1 MIGASNCYFCH
12 LGMSGAEHLGIASA
26 HLKGKNESVGCANVH
41 IEHSRDSQF
50 VNSEDDQ
57 SVPSVCLGLS
67 GERKTACCGNS
78 VLSRE
83 NEDGDGITNLDAGK
97 CSGDGFNAVRT
108 VGESLGML
116 ENKVQCCEP
125 DGMGNKI
132 SRCSAAQQ
140 LGDGSNPANAVSEQ
154 PCVHVDVNLVS
165 EPVEDVTRTLIHG
178 NDEAMANSLSP
189 FGTVREQPCTEDNED
204 CYGSAK
210 HSNGTSACN
219 NGEMLGDSSSTVRN
233 NHTCVAIE
241 DGNQVSSCDL
251 TKQSGENMNHAPCH
265 EVQTCDS
272 SRSDHP
278 IGQVSFKSELS
289 DLNFDKANS
298 FVLGPV
304 AESLSPIENT
314 VGLLGKH
321 NSQSKSDG
329 FGYVSSCD
337 QPAEEKAGAQFQ
349 IDSTAGGN
357 TVEGS
362 SENNYQTG
370 CVDGLLKKSLLT
382 SKVGKEFTSPEMLA
396 KSSRL
401 EETPE
406 ALKEGNHDS
415 HNTELS
421 EQKAKS
427 GSEAAPDNARVEQT
441 TESDIRFIELS
452 PTDGAQRSLVE
463 VENSHHGMPESS
475 CGVEKNKSV
484 ACDVKDHLNEQSG
497 SLFEE
502 ITGKLHVVVFGCP
515 ADDTGGSSKRGRRCG
530 KFSAV
535 SMRKKYPQRSTAG
548 RIRALHPRSQGTPAV
563 PERSSKL
570 ATKTSSTGKRRGR
583 RKKTEIEGK
592 SYDQFSRMR
601 THLRYLLH
609 RIRYEQ
615 NLLDAYSSEGWRG
628 QSLEKLRPEKELQ
641 RAKADINRSKLKIR
655 DLFRHLDSVSAEGKF
670 PDSLFDSEGLI
681 DSEDIF
687 CAKCGS
693 KELSADNDIILCD
706 GTCDRGFHQFCLEPP
721 LRTEE
726 IPPGDQG
733 WLCPACDC
741 KTDCIDLLNDSQGT
755 KLSIEDSW
763 EKVFPE
769 AVASLA
775 GNEQDDIMRLPSDDS
790 DDNDYN
796 PDGPDDDSK
805 VEGSGSSSDGS
816 DSSGSDSSDF
826 SSVSEDLG
834 AIGGDDQYLGLPSD
848 DSEDDDYDPDT
859 ANTTDDVERESS
871 SSDFTSASEDLGA
884 AVHDD
889 GISGDDETMLPL
901 LRADQDTADSPPLS
915 GRRHV
920 ERLDYKKL
928 YDDTYGNGPSDS
940 SDDEEWTDMTS
951 TCKRKGSTEGVF
963 DSSIGNA
970 SASADG
976 PRRRGRK
983 KLNLQATNGL
993 PAQPV
998 KSPEKTSCE
1007 EHMKRPHNRLGET
1020 VTQRLYESFKENQY
1034 PDRTTKEKLAKELG
1048 LTPQKVDKWF
1058 GNARWSFNHH
1068 PDRMEASMRAAA
1080 LHSTPPNVACNGGES
1095 ASGDT
1100 STAVSGYGVADP
1112 SKLDG
1117 KESSNCKSTPKT
1129 SRKRKNAENCQ
1140 PIPQNLNPETSKRDA
1155 QTDLLQTPEVETDT
1169 HQAPVA
1175 QHGSR
1180 RKRRKSS
1187 A

>member
-1 MIGASNCYFCH
+1 
-12 LGMSGAEHLGIASA
+12 MSGAEHLGIASA
-26 HLKGKNESVGCANVH
+26 HLKGVNESGGCANVH
-41 IEHSRDSQF
+41 IEPSRDNQF

-67 GERKTACCGNS
+67 GERKTACCADS
-78 VLSRE
+78 VLSKE
-83 NEDGDGITNLDAGK
+83 NEGGNGIDAGK
-97 CSGDGFNAVRT
+97 CLGDGFNAVRT

-116 ENKVQCCEP
+116 ENKVQCCET

-132 SRCSAAQQ
+132 SRCNAAQQ
-140 LGDGSNPANAVSEQ
+140 LGDGSNPTNAVSEQ
-154 PCVHVDVNLVS
+154 LRVRSDVNLAS
-165 EPVEDVTRTLIHG
+165 EPGEDVTRTLIHG
-178 NDEAMANSLSP
+178 NEEAMGNNLSP

-210 HSNGTSACN
+210 HSNGASACKN
-219 NGEMLGDSSSTVRN
+219 DETLGDSSTPVKN

-241 DGNQVSSCDL
+241 DGTQISSCDL
-251 TKQSGENMNHAPCH
+251 AKKSGENVNHATYH

-272 SRSDHP
+272 SRLEHP
-278 IGQVSFKSELS
+278 VGQVSFKSELS
-289 DLNFDKANS
+289 DLNFEKANS

-304 AESLSPIENT
+304 AESLSPMENT

-321 NSQSKSDG
+321 NSQNKSDG
-329 FGYVSSCD
+329 FGYVSSCN
-337 QPAEEKAGAQFQ
+337 QPAEEKAGTQFQ

-362 SENNYQTG
+362 SENNYQTE
-370 CVDGLLKKSLLT
+370 CVDDLLT
-382 SKVGKEFTSPEMLA
+382 SNVGKEFTSPKMFA

-415 HNTELS
+415 HNSELS

-427 GSEAAPDNARVEQT
+427 GSEAAPDNTRVEQT
-441 TESDIRFIELS
+441 AESNIRVIELS

-475 CGVEKNKSV
+475 CGVERKKSV
-484 ACDVKDHLNEQSG
+484 ASDVKDHPNEWGG
-497 SLFEE
+497 SLSEE
-502 ITGKLHVVVFGCP
+502 ITGELHVVVFGCP
-515 ADDTGGSSKRGRRCG
+515 ANDAGGSSKRGRRRG

-548 RIRALHPRSQGTPAV
+548 RTRALRLRSQGTPEV

-570 ATKTSSTGKRRGR
+570 ATKASSTGKRRGR

-628 QSLEKLRPEKELQ
+628 QSLEKLRPERELQ

-655 DLFRHLDSVSAEGKF
+655 DLFRNLDSVSAEGRF

-755 KLSIEDSW
+755 KHSIEDSW

-790 DDNDYN
+790 EDNDYN
-796 PDGPDDDSK
+796 PDGPDDEAK
-805 VEGSGSSSDGS
+805 AEGSGSSSDGS

-826 SSVSEDLG
+826 SSVSEDLE

-848 DSEDDDYDPDT
+848 DSEDDDYDPDIT
-859 ANTTDDVERESS
+859 NTNDDVDRESS

-884 AVHDD
+884 AIRDD
-889 GISGDDETMLPL
+889 GGSGDDETVLPL
-901 LRADQDTADSPPLS
+901 LQADQDTADSPAVS

-928 YDDTYGNGPSDS
+928 YDETYGNGPSDS
-940 SDDEEWTDMTS
+940 SDDEEWTDMIS
-951 TCKRKGSTEGVF
+951 TCKRKGSAEEGVF
-963 DSSIGNA
+963 DSSIGNS
-970 SASADG
+970 SASADDSYSAG
-976 PRRRGRK
+976 APRRRGRK
-983 KLNLQATNGL
+983 KLNLQSTNGS

-998 KSPEKTSCE
+998 KSSEKTSCE
-1007 EHMKRPHNRLGET
+1007 EHMKRPHNRLGEA

-1068 PDRMEASMRAAA
+1068 PDRIEASMRAAA
-1080 LHSTPPNVACNGGES
+1080 SHSTPPNVACTGDES

-1100 STAVSGYGVADP
+1100 STAVLRDRVADP

-1117 KESSNCKSTPKT
+1117 KDSNCNSTPKT
-1129 SRKRKNAENCQ
+1129 SRKRKSAENCR
-1140 PIPQNLNPETSKRDA
+1140 PMPQNPNPETSKGGAR
-1155 QTDLLQTPEVETDT
+1155 TDSLQTPEVDTDT
-1169 HQAPVA
+1169 QQALVA
-1175 QHGSR
+1175 QHGSG